1 MARLIQIFIL
11 LFFFQS
17 SFSQDELSIFSDV
30 DSTSIK
36 VGQQFTFSIKVESE
50 NIEGIM
56 FPEKYNFSPFE
67 IAEEFKLDTT
77 FFKGKKSLIKK
88 FKLTNFEEG
97 EFTIPKQTILFN
109 EKDYLTDL
117 IPIDVR
123 TIKVDTVSKKF
134 FDIKEII
141 LNKEQRIPFIKYLS
155 LIHI

>member
-1 MARLIQIFIL
+1 MVRLIQIFIL

-77 FFKGKKSLIKK
+77 FFKGKKSLEYDSRIK
-88 FKLTNFEEG
+88 L
-97 EFTIPKQTILFN
+97 I
-109 EKDYLTDL
+109 KD
-117 IPIDVR
+117 ISR
-123 TIKVDTVSKKF
+123 TKSFGRKM
-134 FDIKEII
+134 
-141 LNKEQRIPFIKYLS
+141 
-155 LIHI
+155 